1 MNLKSDCYVC
11 YELQHVIDPPSGMT
25 ATSSMG
31 EETDAMFTSDH
42 KDNSNGITDSVQE
55 EGRVQ
60 LLGDTTE
67 ISSVSR
73 PSAGT

>member
-1 MNLKSDCYVC
+1 
-11 YELQHVIDPPSGMT
+11 
-25 ATSSMG
+25 MG
-31 EETDAMFTSDH
+31 EEIDAMSTPDH
-42 KDNSNGITDSVQE
+42 KDDSIGIIDSVQE

>member
-1 MNLKSDCYVC
+1 
-11 YELQHVIDPPSGMT
+11 MT

-67 ISSVSR
+67 IPSVSR

>member
-1 MNLKSDCYVC
+1 
-11 YELQHVIDPPSGMT
+11 MT
-25 ATSSMG
+25 ARNSMG
-31 EETDAMFTSDH
+31 EEIDAMSTPDH
-42 KDNSNGITDSVQE
+42 KDNSNVVIDSVQE
-55 EGRVQ
+55 ERRVQ

>member
-1 MNLKSDCYVC
+1 
-11 YELQHVIDPPSGMT
+11 
-25 ATSSMG
+25 MG
-31 EETDAMFTSDH
+31 EEIDAMFKSDH
-42 KDNSNGITDSVQE
+42 KDNSNGIIDSVQV

-60 LLGDTTE
+60 LLRDTTE

>member
-1 MNLKSDCYVC
+1 
-11 YELQHVIDPPSGMT
+11 MT
-25 ATSSMG
+25 ARNSMG
-31 EETDAMFTSDH
+31 EETDAMFTPDH
-42 KDNSNGITDSVQE
+42 EDNSNGIIDSVQE
-55 EGRVQ
+55 EGIVHVQ

>member
-1 MNLKSDCYVC
+1 
-11 YELQHVIDPPSGMT
+11 
-25 ATSSMG
+25 MG
-31 EETDAMFTSDH
+31 EENDAMFTPDPE
-42 KDNSNGITDSVQE
+42 DNSNGIIDSLQE

>member
-1 MNLKSDCYVC
+1 MV
-11 YELQHVIDPPSGMT
+11 
-25 ATSSMG
+25 
-31 EETDAMFTSDH
+31 EEIDAMSTPDH
-42 KDNSNGITDSVQE
+42 EDNSNDIIDSVQE
-55 EGRVQ
+55 ERRVQ

>member
-1 MNLKSDCYVC
+1 
-11 YELQHVIDPPSGMT
+11 MT
-25 ATSSMG
+25 ARNSM
-31 EETDAMFTSDH
+31 EEEIDAMSAPDH
-42 KDNSNGITDSVQE
+42 KENSNGIIDSVQE
-55 EGRVQ
+55 EERVQ

>member
-1 MNLKSDCYVC
+1 
-11 YELQHVIDPPSGMT
+11 
-25 ATSSMG
+25 MG
-31 EETDAMFTSDH
+31 EEIDAMSTPDH
-42 KDNSNGITDSVQE
+42 NDNRNSIIDSVE
-55 EGRVQ
+55 EERRVQ